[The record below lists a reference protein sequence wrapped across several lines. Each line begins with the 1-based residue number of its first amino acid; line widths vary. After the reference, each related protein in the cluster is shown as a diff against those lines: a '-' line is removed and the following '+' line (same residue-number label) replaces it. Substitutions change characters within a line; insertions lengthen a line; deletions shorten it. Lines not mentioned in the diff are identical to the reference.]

1 MKTGVAARL
10 LGAFLLWFG
19 WASSASA
26 DWHVAESDNFVVYA
40 DDKAADVEQ
49 FAEYLERYHSAIE
62 LLTGRKLPPPSPSSR
77 VTIFVVG
84 GQEDVRELA
93 GNNSRSVAGFY
104 IPRASGSKAFVQD
117 IKASGRE
124 TSFSMIVL
132 LHEYA
137 HHFLISSS
145 RFSMPR
151 WLGEGSAEFFAS
163 TRFLDD
169 GTVSIGRPAMHRA
182 GELAYSRE
190 VPIEELFDHEL
201 YEENRGKRYDSFY
214 GRSWL
219 LYHYLHFSDE
229 RKGQLTRYQNAIGT
243 GKSSIDAAKAAFGDL
258 GALERELDR
267 YVRQRR
273 MSAYGLKP
281 EMLQTGPID
290 VRKLPEGEAEM
301 MPLRIR
307 SQRGVNAEQ
316 AEELVLEAREVAAD
330 YPSDAGVLT
339 ALAEAEYDAGN
350 DDAAIAAADKA
361 IALDP
366 SRANAYVQKGYA
378 LFRKAETADDR
389 DAAYTKAMKPLGAL
403 NRLENDHP
411 VPLMYYYRSF
421 AERGMEPP
429 EDARHALERAAQ
441 LAPFD
446 KGLWFQ
452 VAMMQA
458 QEGKIELA
466 GLSLAPLANDPH
478 GGSLASRAATIRK
491 LLDDAPEGEAF
502 LPPVII
508 DIPDVVG
515 ADGDDSDDGEDDD

>member
-19 WASSASA
+19 WATSASA

-40 DDKAADVEQ
+40 DDREKDIRR
-49 FAEYLERYHSAIE
+49 FAEYLERYHSALE
-62 LLTGRKLPPPSPSSR
+62 YVLSRDVPKPSPSNR
-77 VTIFVVG
+77 LTIFVVG
-84 GQEDVRELA
+84 GQKDIRELT
-93 GNNSRSVAGFY
+93 GSSSIAGFY
-104 IPRASGSKAFVQD
+104 IPRASGSMAFVQD
-117 IKASGRE
+117 ITFKSDYP
-124 TSFSMIVL
+124 SFTTIIL

-145 RFSMPR
+145 RMSMPR
-151 WLGEGSAEFFAS
+151 WLSEGSAEFFSSAS
-163 TRFLDD
+163 FNKD
-169 GTVSIGRPAMHRA
+169 GSVKIGRDARYRA
-182 GELAYSRE
+182 YELAGSNS
-190 VPIEELFDHEL
+190 VSVEELLDPEL
-201 YEENRGKRYDSFY
+201 YEENRGDRRDDFY

-219 LYHYLHFSDE
+219 LYHFLQFSDD
-229 RKGQLTRYQNAIGT
+229 RQGQLSEYAQLMAQGM
-243 GKSSIDAAKAAFGDL
+243 SSLEAGQTAFGDL
-258 GALERELDR
+258 KSLERDLVLYQMERRRAYLELP
-267 YVRQRR
+267 
-273 MSAYGLKP
+273 AEILT
-281 EMLQTGPID
+281 QTK
-290 VRKLPEGEAEM
+290 VTLRKLPEGEAEM
-301 MPLRIR
+301 MPIRIR
-307 SQRGVNAEQ
+307 SQHGVN
-316 AEELVLEAREVAAD
+316 EEKAQEIVLDAREVAAD

-366 SRANAYVQKGYA
+366 SRTNAYVQKGYA
-378 LFRKAETADDR
+378 MFRKAETADDR

-478 GGSLASRAATIRK
+478 GGALASRAATIRK

-508 DIPDVVG
+508 DMPDVVG
-515 ADGDDSDDGEDDD
+515 ADGNDNDDREDDD